1 MAVMTFKPIYTVPEV
16 ASILQVNRNT
26 VYNLMNKG
34 ELPYLVLGSRKVK
47 GVDLERFINTYPTE
61 GGESE

>member
-1 MAVMTFKPIYTVPEV
+1 MAVATYKPIYTVTEV
-16 ASILQVNRNT
+16 AALLQVNRNT

-34 ELPYLVLGSRKVK
+34 QLPYLVLGSRKVK

-61 GGESE
+61 GSESA